1 MSPLDNLINGYM
13 DEAADPRSNISVI
26 MSLLIGCVFRSKR
39 MLQMP
44 TLAEYPMTY
53 RSIPDEYDLYNYI
66 LPEKRSSLFDAL
78 KEF

>member
-1 MSPLDNLINGYM
+1 
-13 DEAADPRSNISVI
+13 
-26 MSLLIGCVFRSKR
+26 

>member
-1 MSPLDNLINGYM
+1 
-13 DEAADPRSNISVI
+13 
-26 MSLLIGCVFRSKR
+26 

-53 RSIPDEYDLYNYI
+53 RSIPDEYDLYNYF
-66 LPEKRSSLFDAL
+66 PEKRSSLFDAL

>member
-1 MSPLDNLINGYM
+1 
-13 DEAADPRSNISVI
+13 
-26 MSLLIGCVFRSKR
+26 

-53 RSIPDEYDLYNYI
+53 RSIPDEYDLYNYAF
-66 LPEKRSSLFDAL
+66 PAKRSSLFDAL